1 MRMSFIFLLDPQS
14 DKQIYT
20 GLVAEKQAEQI
31 LNQSDGWKSVT
42 QPLMRMKK
50 PLRPHELDMPKLQ
63 ALKIIKS
70 SMEMQTSLR
79 QYKYTVRIFH
89 FAL

>member
-1 MRMSFIFLLDPQS
+1 MKLIFLLDPWS
-14 DKQIYT
+14 DKQIYI
-20 GLVAEKQAEQI
+20 GSFADKQAEQI
-31 LNQSDGWKSVT
+31 FNQSDGWRSVT

-70 SMEMQTSLR
+70 PMEMQTL
-79 QYKYTVRIFH
+79 
-89 FAL
+89 